1 MPQTLR
7 YKPRRKVLTQA
18 CDLASSGKCANHHEV
33 ISRLMVTED
42 ALIVRELLE
51 DRRFC
56 ATRYALRHGS
66 GATQRLTAAP
76 RGSRIAKSG

>member
-1 MPQTLR
+1 MVAVAAERVMPQTLR
-7 YKPRRKVLTQA
+7 HKQRRKVLTQA
-18 CDLASSGKCANHHEV
+18 CDLASSGACASHQEV

-56 ATRYALRHGS
+56 AQLDTLCAMAQGRRSA
-66 GATQRLTAAP
+66 
-76 RGSRIAKSG
+76 